1 MQCNLCPSG
10 SIYKPRS
17 VEASIMTTVTSREI
31 VAKLFMILVY
41 IIISELVLVD
51 NTSIMTVSRFLLLC
65 AAILAISECA
75 SRT

>member
-1 MQCNLCPSG
+1 
-10 SIYKPRS
+10 
-17 VEASIMTTVTSREI
+17 MTKVTSREI
-31 VAKLFMILVY
+31 VAKLFMRLVY

-51 NTSIMTVSRFLLLC
+51 NTSIMTVSRFHLLW